1 MNTDPLSTLS
11 IRAEMKITERR
22 NRLIEFGA
30 MVAGTAVT
38 GLVAVSCT
46 FSLFSSD
53 AVVAHVFLGTL
64 GALGAHFCGR
74 ETIRC
79 YGVLMSTAMRDITR
93 ISTLQLENDNFRG
106 RLWDIYLGTPLA
118 GEALAAGESSGGS
131 REGATLS
138 PAANVYRIN
147 AKRKEPFQ

>member
-74 ETIRC
+74 QAVHC
-79 YGVLMSTAMRDITR
+79 YGVLMTNARVDITR
-93 ISTLQLENDNFRG
+93 ISTLALQNQQFSNRIWNNHFSQ
-106 RLWDIYLGTPLA
+106 PA
-118 GEALAAGESSGGS
+118 GASAAGESGGS
-131 REGATLS
+131 REGATS
-138 PAANVYRIN
+138 PAANVITLN
-147 AKRKEPFQ
+147 SAKKDRFQ

>member
-1 MNTDPLSTLS
+1 MTDPLSTLS

-106 RLWDIYLGTPLA
+106 RLWDMYFSSQQA
-118 GEALAAGESSGGS
+118 GAAAGESSGGS

-138 PAANVYRIN
+138 PAANVYTLN
-147 AKRKEPFQ
+147 SKRKEPFQ

>member
-106 RLWDIYLGTPLA
+106 RIWDLYLSNPA
-118 GEALAAGESSGGS
+118 EREASGDSGGTG
-131 REGATLS
+131 RENATLS
-138 PAANVYRIN
+138 PDANVITIN
-147 AKRKEPFQ
+147 PRKPSRFQ

>member
-1 MNTDPLSTLS
+1 MNTDPLSAIS
-11 IRAEMKITERR
+11 IRAEMKIISRR
-22 NRLIEFGA
+22 SELISFGA
-30 MVAGTAVT
+30 ASAFTAIG
-38 GLVAVSCT
+38 GLAAVSCT
-46 FSLFSSD
+46 FSLFTSD
-53 AVVAHVFLGTL
+53 ALVAHTFLGTVS
-64 GALGAHFCGR
+64 ALGAMFTGR
-74 ETIRC
+74 AAIRS
-79 YGVLMSTAMRDITR
+79 YRELLFNAMTDINR
-93 ISTLQLENDNFRG
+93 IMTLQLENDNFRG